1 MDEEGLVSLSFA
13 KGPLGFTLSKSTGR
27 TINSILPPGHSLNA
41 NAAATEKLEVGWVL
55 ERVGG
60 KRVVRDKALI
70 AAQIKSAQ
78 RPVLLTWRA
87 VRGDS
92 PRSGGSAAASA
103 APRAEQQSDTED
115 SDEDE
120 LWGTKT
126 APPLDS
132 PHKVAEEGVPPRPEG
147 HEPEPEPKPEP
158 EPEPEPEPPQSTEAL
173 RAEVVGLVGRLQS
186 HQYAYMHR
194 PSLSSSVSAELR
206 CSY

>member
-13 KGPLGFTLSKSTGR
+13 KGPLGFTLSKSDGR
-27 TINSILPPGHSLNA
+27 TITSIQPPGHSLNA

-78 RPVLLTWRA
+78 RPVLLTWRV

-147 HEPEPEPKPEP
+147 HELDTLSPSSPHEKLASGTLPSSRVPMM
-158 EPEPEPEPPQSTEAL
+158 SAG
-173 RAEVVGLVGRLQS
+173 RARLAS
-186 HQYAYMHR
+186 PGVDRRRRA
-194 PSLSSSVSAELR
+194 
-206 CSY
+206 